1 MPIKQRKTTSV
12 LLILHFTNN
21 MTKNIAK
28 DEVQSKPKA
37 GMSCNG
43 KKQYDNQLMRRWP
56 TSDEKR
62 KEVQDFFHKLGVI
75 LIYAGYLEIKGCI
88 LLTMKQTM
96 CSFF

>member
-37 GMSCNG
+37 GMLCNG
-43 KKQYDNQLMRRWP
+43 KNYRITNSCGVGLHLTK
-56 TSDEKR
+56 EKR
-62 KEVQDFFHKLGVI
+62 SAGFFP
-75 LIYAGYLEIKGCI
+75 
-88 LLTMKQTM
+88 
-96 CSFF
+96 

>member
-1 MPIKQRKTTSV
+1 
-12 LLILHFTNN
+12 
-21 MTKNIAK
+21 
-28 DEVQSKPKA
+28 
-37 GMSCNG
+37 
-43 KKQYDNQLMRRWP
+43 MRRWP

-96 CSFF
+96 CSFFLMKYRSILKYNEIQW

>member
-37 GMSCNG
+37 GMLYNG
-43 KKQYDNQLMRRWP
+43 KKQ
-56 TSDEKR
+56 
-62 KEVQDFFHKLGVI
+62 
-75 LIYAGYLEIKGCI
+75 
-88 LLTMKQTM
+88 
-96 CSFF
+96 